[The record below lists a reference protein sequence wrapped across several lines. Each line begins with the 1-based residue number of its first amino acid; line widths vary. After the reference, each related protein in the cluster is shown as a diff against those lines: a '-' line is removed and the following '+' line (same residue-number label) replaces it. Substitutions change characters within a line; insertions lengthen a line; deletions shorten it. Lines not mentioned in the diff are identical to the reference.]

1 MLPRIKCLFYLLK
14 CDQRHELVCPNF
26 DAKGKCEI
34 ARCPYPHK
42 MFSTGIAT
50 SHEKYVKKV
59 KPKENSVQTEIAQ
72 PKNRYYVEEKEESEE
87 DGEQQLHYKRRK
99 LGDLPSYIPID

>member
-1 MLPRIKCLFYLLK
+1 M
-14 CDQRHELVCPNF
+14 VCPNF

-42 MFSTGIAT
+42 IFSTGIIQDQ
-50 SHEKYVKKV
+50 KYVIKN
-59 KPKENSVQTEIAQ
+59 KPKENSVIKEISQ
-72 PKNRYYVEEKEESEE
+72 PKNRYYVEDKDEEE
-87 DGEQQLHYKRRK
+87 GVRFHYKRMK

>member
-1 MLPRIKCLFYLLK
+1 MFPKCN
-14 CDQRHELVCPNF
+14 QRHELVCPNF

-42 MFSTGIAT
+42 IFSTGIVT
-50 SHEKYVKKV
+50 ETKFVIKV
-59 KPKENSVQTEIAQ
+59 KPKQNSAVMESAQ
-72 PKNRYYVEEKEESEE
+72 PKTRYYIEDKDEEE
-87 DGEQQLHYKRRK
+87 GVLLHYKRMK